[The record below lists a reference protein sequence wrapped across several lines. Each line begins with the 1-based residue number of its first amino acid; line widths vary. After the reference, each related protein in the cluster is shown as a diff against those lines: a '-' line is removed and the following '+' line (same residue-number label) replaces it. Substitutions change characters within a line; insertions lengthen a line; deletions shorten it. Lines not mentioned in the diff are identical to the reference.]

1 MCSKLFKVASCEE
14 GIANC
19 FEGSPEEVIF
29 SEDFLWK
36 VAHIVKG
43 FLVVVI
49 FSVVIVEEDGII
61 VSLGSKV
68 LRYVLS
74 SIPLCDL

>member
-1 MCSKLFKVASCEE
+1 MANIFNDASCKE

-29 SEDFLWK
+29 SDGILWK

-49 FSVVIVEEDGII
+49 FSVVIVEKDGII

-74 SIPLCDL
+74 SIPLCDP